1 MKSWIN
7 IPKDSDFT
15 IYNLPFG
22 VFSTSEKSKRVG
34 IAIGNNIIDLLVCN
48 RVNIFE
54 GLTIDDSIFE
64 NDYLNEFIN
73 LGKNKTNRIREV
85 IQNELCNDQ
94 SAIT

>member
-1 MKSWIN
+1 M
-7 IPKDSDFT
+7 
-15 IYNLPFG
+15 
-22 VFSTSEKSKRVG
+22 G

-73 LGKNKTNRIREV
+73 LGKNKTNRIREI
-85 IQNELCNDQ
+85 IQNEL
-94 SAIT
+94 